1 MRRTFFTL
9 LLLAVMISGCA
20 PTQEITGYWVN
31 KAALPKGPYKN
42 IFIFVITENKTNQVI
57 IENQMADLIISLG
70 HKVVLSSEMFPPK
83 FVGTAQLTR
92 EQLSD
97 NIKKAGCDAVFVVAL
112 LDTKTE
118 TSYQPGTTYM
128 PSNYGYNTNYYGYY
142 NHYYPQVYSPG
153 YYTTDKTYYI
163 ENNFYDVAT
172 DDLLYS
178 IQSKA
183 INPTNLESWF
193 KGYSQMLLNK
203 LRSEGLVKKEK

>member
-1 MRRTFFTL
+1 MKRTFFSFFVLTL
-9 LLLAVMISGCA
+9 LLSACA

-42 IFIFVITENKTNQVI
+42 IFIFVISDNKTNQVV

-83 FVGTAQLTR
+83 FVGNAQLTR
-92 EQLSD
+92 EQLAE

-118 TSYQPGTTYM
+118 TSYQPGSTYM
-128 PSNYGYNTNYYGYY
+128 PMSYGYYGNYYGYY

-172 DDLLYS
+172 DELLYS

-183 INPTNLESWF
+183 INPSNLESWF
-193 KGYSQMLLNK
+193 KGYSQMLLYK
-203 LRSEGLVKKEK
+203 LRDEGLIKKAR